1 MKNCLFVCLLLLLG
15 GCTGGG
21 GADDDT
27 ENTEHVWSD
36 QVNTINRAEDVE
48 TLLDDASTRQRRQID
63 EQMQ

>member
-1 MKNCLFVCLLLLLG
+1 LLLG